1 MIRELFEKISG
12 ANDPVRLGE
21 NLRNA
26 AAQGDLPRVQRY
38 LRMGAQVDAAD
49 SAGLTALYAAA
60 ARGHASVVQC
70 LIEAKADLN
79 AGKPADREGTPL
91 TQAVAAGH
99 ADVAMMLARAGAD
112 LSLTGYEWRTPLH
125 EAIWRGYPD
134 LADKLLDIGSPV
146 NTVNREGNSVL
157 NEALN
162 KGEELLAIKLVR
174 AGADWTAKDRW
185 GAPAEDRA
193 VAQQLKDLRAAIED
207 EKSRPAREAEAAR
220 LAAEAFVQEIAQ
232 AAVLQNDTAVL
243 PVLQVRRR
251 PAVTI

>member
-12 ANDPVRLGE
+12 AHHPERLGE
-21 NLRNA
+21 NLRRA

-38 LRMGAQVDAAD
+38 LRLGADVEAANNL
-49 SAGLTALYAAA
+49 GLTALYAAA
-60 ARGHASVVQC
+60 ARGHASVVTC
-70 LIEAKADLN
+70 LIEAKANLN
-79 AGKPADREGTPL
+79 VGKSGDREATPL
-91 TQAVAAGH
+91 IRAIAGGHLQVAEL
-99 ADVAMMLARAGAD
+99 LAQAGAD
-112 LSLTGYEWRTPLH
+112 LSLTNYELRTPMH

-134 LADKLLDIGSPV
+134 LAAKLLDMGSPV
-146 NTVNREGNSVL
+146 NTMNREGNSPL

-162 KGEELLAIKLVR
+162 KGEEALAIKLVR

-193 VAQQLKDLRAAIED
+193 IAQQMKDLCAAIED
-207 EKSRPAREAEAAR
+207 EKNRPAREAEAAR
-220 LAAEAFVQEIAQ
+220 LASEAFVQEISE

-251 PAVTI
+251 PAATP

>member
-1 MIRELFEKISG
+1 MIKELFEKISG
-12 ANDPVRLGE
+12 AHDPAKLGE

-38 LRMGAQVDAAD
+38 LRLGADVNAAD
-49 SAGLTALYAAA
+49 SFGLTALYAAA
-60 ARGHASVVQC
+60 VRGHASVVQC
-70 LIEAKADLN
+70 LIDAKADLN
-79 AGKPADREGTPL
+79 AGKPGDREGTPL
-91 TQAVAAGH
+91 TQAVVGGH
-99 ADVAMMLARAGAD
+99 ADVAMMLAQAGAD
-112 LSLTGYEWRTPLH
+112 VSLTGYELRTPMH
-125 EAIWRGYPD
+125 EAIWRGHPD

-146 NTVNREGNSVL
+146 NTVNREGNSPL

-162 KGEELLAIKLVR
+162 KGEEALAIKLVQ

-193 VAQQLKDLRAAIED
+193 IAQQMKNLSAAIED
-207 EKSRPAREAEAAR
+207 EKNRPAREAEAAR
-220 LAAEAFVQEIAQ
+220 LAAEAFVREIAQ

-251 PAVTI
+251 SAPMI

>member
-1 MIRELFEKISG
+1 MLKELFEKISG
-12 ANDPVRLGE
+12 TNDPVRLGE

-38 LRMGAQVDAAD
+38 LRLGADVDAAD
-49 SAGLTALYAAA
+49 SAGLSALYVAA
-60 ARGHASVVQC
+60 ARGHASVVAC
-70 LIEAKADLN
+70 LIEAKANLN
-79 AGKPADREGTPL
+79 AGKPGDREGTPL
-91 TQAVAAGH
+91 IQAVVAGH

-112 LSLTGYEWRTPLH
+112 LSLTGYELRTPLH
-125 EAIWRGYPD
+125 EAIWRGHAD

-146 NTVNREGNSVL
+146 NTENREGNSPL

-162 KGEELLAIKLVR
+162 KGEEALAIKLVR

-193 VAQQLKDLRAAIED
+193 VAQQLKNLRAAIED
-207 EKSRPAREAEAAR
+207 EKNRPAREAEAAR

-251 PAVTI
+251 PVPVV